1 MILIFYLFAWFGCKF
16 WNCAAL
22 KTSLCSN
29 HASFLSRK
37 NLIQTQS
44 KRTAIVGA
52 RENIKKVKNRQ
63 RWVTDVEKLSR
74 PDVLQISQSCTKGEI
89 DNMRASLIRCEE
101 ALLNDIAIFEIM
113 NPDEKIPVEFERR
126 NERVMAGGKLM
137 GNDLEEITHET
148 SLLQANSIDFQ
159 THRTIYVDT
168 IASDH
173 ICTVAISDLQEI
185 SMKDLIKDSINY
197 GKIISVTV
205 EKISYRFDSSSA
217 ITALVKDKEGT
228 LLSLSLHNFL
238 FPSATSRDA
247 EIFLPIGTKM
257 HIKEPY
263 YNCKL
268 SGFLGLRVDNPCN
281 VNIQVEVDL
290 EGESFD
296 PFQQDEVGR
305 YHTCVCIYLLA

>member
-1 MILIFYLFAWFGCKF
+1 MILIFYLFAWFGFKF
-16 WNCAAL
+16 SNYSAL

-37 NLIQTQS
+37 NLIQTQA
-44 KRTAIVGA
+44 KRTAIEGA
-52 RENIKKVKNRQ
+52 GENIKKVKNRQ

-74 PDVLQISQSCTKGEI
+74 PDVLQISQSCSKGEI
-89 DNMRASLIRCEE
+89 DNVRASLTTCEE

-126 NERVMAGGKLM
+126 NERVMAGGELM
-137 GNDLEEITHET
+137 GNNLEEITHET
-148 SLLQANSIDFQ
+148 SLLQANSIDNIQ

-197 GKIISVTV
+197 GKILSVTV
-205 EKISYRFDSSSA
+205 EKISYRFDNSSA

-238 FPSATSRDA
+238 LPSATNRDA
-247 EIFLPIGTKM
+247 ELFLPIGTKI
-257 HIKEPY
+257 HIKEPF

-281 VNIQVEVDL
+281 VNIQFEADL

-305 YHTCVCIYLLA
+305 YYIYEYI